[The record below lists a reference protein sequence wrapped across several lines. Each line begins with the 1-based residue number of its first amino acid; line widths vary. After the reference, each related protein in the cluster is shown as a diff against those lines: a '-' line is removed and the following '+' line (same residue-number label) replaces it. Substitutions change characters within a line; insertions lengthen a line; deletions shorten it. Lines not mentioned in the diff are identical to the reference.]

1 MTRGMTLLASVLS
14 LAGLHH
20 PAVAANGRV
29 PEERIYVLHSKAVG
43 TCPSLDWHIAATSDG
58 RLSGLIA
65 WDGMKSIAKATGR
78 VDRQNR
84 TFSMTAVVVGAEE
97 RKAAIDGQVRKDG
110 WLIANVRGDR
120 INCSA
125 IAVPIYAGPPGSK

>member
-1 MTRGMTLLASVLS
+1 M
-14 LAGLHH
+14 
-20 PAVAANGRV
+20 
-29 PEERIYVLHSKAVG
+29 YVLHSKAIG
-43 TCPSLDWHIAATSDG
+43 TCPSLDWHIAAQPDG
-58 RLSGLIA
+58 TLSGLIA
-65 WDGMKSIAKATGR
+65 WDNMNSIAKATGR

-84 TFSMTAVVVGAEE
+84 TFSMTAIVVGAEE

-120 INCSA
+120 INRST

>member
-1 MTRGMTLLASVLS
+1 MTRRPMLLASVLS
-14 LAGLHH
+14 LIGLHH
-20 PAVAANGRV
+20 PAAAANV
-29 PEERIYVLHSKAVG
+29 EIPKERMYVLHSKAVG
-43 TCPSLDWHIAATSDG
+43 TCPSLDWHIAASADG

-78 VDRQNR
+78 VDRENR
-84 TFSMTAVVVGAEE
+84 TFSMTAVVIGAEE

>member
-1 MTRGMTLLASVLS
+1 MTRRTTLLASA
-14 LAGLHH
+14 LALIALHG
-20 PAVAANGRV
+20 PAEAADARL
-29 PEERIYVLHSKAVG
+29 PEDRMYILHSKAIG
-43 TCPSLDWHIAATSDG
+43 TCPSLDWHIAASADG
-58 RLSGLIA
+58 SLSGLIA
-65 WDGMKSIAKATGR
+65 WDGMKWIAKATGR
-78 VDRQNR
+78 VDRENR
-84 TFSMTAVVVGAEE
+84 TFSMTAVVIGAEE